1 MSEGNSQGES
11 AEFSETRRLLA
22 VFEAVALFVAAAAYA
37 VVGLLTAFMLMLGAY
52 HWTTLTIIG
61 LCGAGALASV
71 VLAMTLLANPS
82 RSLMIAGAVLILIG
96 GGLVAY
102 LKARVGA

>member
-1 MSEGNSQGES
+1 MFEGNSQGVRS
-11 AEFSETRRLLA
+11 AFSQTRRLIA
-22 VFEAVALFVAAAAYA
+22 VFEAVALFVAAAAYV

-71 VLAMTLLANPS
+71 VLAVTLLANPS
-82 RSLMIAGAVLILIG
+82 RTLMIAGALLIVIG